1 VCQPCGSHLLGWKQH
16 YLYYYCNGYPWI
28 NHWFFRSVS
37 SDCSLI
43 LWKLVHDETN
53 FGIPQKRLKGHSYFI
68 SDTVLSS
75 DGHFALSGSWDK
87 TLRLWDLTKGVS
99 TRQFVSHSKVCNV
112 SLLIEFWPLLINSI
126 S

>member
-1 VCQPCGSHLLGWKQH
+1 MCFPSVGLETALPLLMPQW
-16 YLYYYCNGYPWI
+16 LLMTNL
-28 NHWFFRSVS
+28 WFFYSIS
-37 SDCSLI
+37 SDRSLM

-53 FGIPQKRLKGHSYFI
+53 FGIPHKRLNGHSHFI
-68 SDTVLSS
+68 SDTVISS

-99 TRQFVSHSKVCNV
+99 TRQFVSHSKVSNV
-112 SLLIEFWPLLINSI
+112 SLVIELWPLLANSI